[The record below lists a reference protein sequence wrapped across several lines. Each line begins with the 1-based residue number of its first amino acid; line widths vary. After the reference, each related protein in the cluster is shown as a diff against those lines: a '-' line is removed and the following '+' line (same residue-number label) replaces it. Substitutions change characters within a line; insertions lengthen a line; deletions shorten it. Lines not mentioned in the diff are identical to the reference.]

1 FYMSNY
7 KTLRKSISVFTS
19 LLIVTGTIAIVA
31 YSLNSIQAFPG
42 KGNYKDMTFGG
53 IASIQNNEQGKPSW
67 ILGGHWATNIIN
79 KTADDFN
86 QTNPAKF
93 DSWFYM
99 SMLDGTAMH
108 KHNISNFTLN
118 DVTKQDNNTS
128 YKGTVTITLKDGP
141 VEKVPIE
148 IKVANNHVIALSID
162 ATKTKNHFGDTP
174 VYGIIA
180 PKDDMMKMYH
190 MGNKDMTGMR
200 MNMSK

>member
-1 FYMSNY
+1 MSNY
-7 KTLRKSISVFTS
+7 KTLRKSTSVFTA
-19 LLIVTGTIAIVA
+19 LLIVMGTIAIVA
-31 YSLNSIQAFPG
+31 YSLNSIEAYPG

-67 ILGGHWATNIIN
+67 ILGGHWTTNIIN

-148 IKVANNHVIALSID
+148 IKVANNHAIALSID
-162 ATKTKNHFGDTP
+162 AGKTNNHFGDTP
-174 VYGIIA
+174 VYGLLA
-180 PKDDMMKMYH
+180 PKDDMMKMSH
-190 MGNKDMTGMR
+190 MGNKDMTGMH

>member
-1 FYMSNY
+1 
-7 KTLRKSISVFTS
+7 
-19 LLIVTGTIAIVA
+19 
-31 YSLNSIQAFPG
+31 
-42 KGNYKDMTFGG
+42 MTFGG

-67 ILGGHWATNIIN
+67 ILGGHWATNIVN

-108 KHNISNFTLN
+108 KHSISNFTLN
-118 DVTKQDNNTS
+118 DVTKQDNSTS

-148 IKVANNHVIALSID
+148 IKVSNNHAIALSID
-162 ATKTKNHFGDTP
+162 AGKTNNHFGDTP

-180 PKDDMMKMYH
+180 PKDMMKMSH
-190 MGNKDMTGMR
+190 MGDKDMTGMR